1 MADSTEKATH
11 PVKLNA
17 NQIAYNALREQGLS
31 GRAASKRLGLSTG
44 YGVETDR
51 KLSKYRLK
59 GSKLVAPTFRLIS
72 KAVKMQPMKGAL
84 ILCKGCKGQ
93 GVIGKTKKREGIDCP
108 LCKGK
113 QIVHDMV
120 YPPWNVAMD
129 GAREVL
135 SREEP
140 VKQVS
145 VVTTINLVGSMSEL
159 AEFQGTQEPAIDV
172 TPTTTDSG
180 VDTPSDIDNEG

>member
-1 MADSTEKATH
+1 MANSTDKATNH
-11 PVKLNA
+11 VKLNA
-17 NQIAYNALREQGLS
+17 NQIAYSVLREEGLS
-31 GRAASKRLGLSTG
+31 GREASKRLGLSSG
-44 YGVETDR
+44 YGVHTDR

-84 ILCKGCKGQ
+84 KLCSGCKGQ
-93 GVIGKTKKREGIDCP
+93 GVIGKTKKVDGIACP
-108 LCKGK
+108 LCKGA
-113 QIVHDMV
+113 QVVHDMI

-135 SREEP
+135 AREEP

-145 VVTTINLVGSMSEL
+145 VTTNLHLVGSLSEL
-159 AEFQGTQEPAIDV
+159 AEFQDSPATPIDV
-172 TPTTTDSG
+172 TPTPTTSKEEES
-180 VDTPSDIDNEG
+180 VS